1 MNGRWSGPAR
11 HAARSVLDARD
22 MRSRRLPSLRIA
34 DRPSHT
40 STIYYL
46 APKPAK
52 PAGGVRVIYRHVDVL
67 NALGRRALVV
77 HPKPGDRCEWF
88 RNDTAVTGAT
98 NVTVGSNDVLV
109 VPEYYGPNLNQ
120 LPIGPSVVIFN
131 QRAYHTFDRVPYE
144 STNQGFPY
152 AAIPRLRSLLTVS
165 DDNVRLLRHAF
176 PSVAVHLARQ
186 VIDPTMFH
194 PGHAAGRRIAFMV
207 RRRAQERDT
216 LLHILRSR
224 GVLAGWDLVPI
235 EGRSEVDTAEIL
247 RSCALFLSF
256 SEREG
261 FGLPPAEAMACG
273 AFVVGYTGMAGR
285 DFFDPAYCSPI
296 GEGDLLAYA
305 QAVEEAI
312 GRYESDPASLGTQG
326 IRASRAVLARYTVD
340 NLRQDLSTF
349 YTSLT
354 ATDA

>member
-1 MNGRWSGPAR
+1 MSRRWSGPAR
-11 HAARSVLDARD
+11 RAAKSVLTARD
-22 MRSRRLPSLRIA
+22 MRSRRLPSLRVE
-34 DRPSHT
+34 DRPAHT

-67 NALGRRALVV
+67 NAMGRPALVV
-77 HPKPGDRCEWF
+77 HPKPGDRCDWF
-88 RNDTAVTGAT
+88 DNDTAVTAAT
-98 NVTVGSNDVLV
+98 NVTVLSNDVLV
-109 VPEYYGPNLNQ
+109 VPEYYGPDLKQ
-120 LPIGPSVVIFN
+120 LPNGPSVVIFN
-131 QRAYHTFDRVPYE
+131 QRAYHTFDRIPYE
-144 STNQGFPY
+144 STDKGSPY
-152 AAIPRLRSLLTVS
+152 AAIPRLRALLTVS

-186 VIDPTMFH
+186 VIDPTVFH
-194 PGHAAGRRIAFMV
+194 PAQTAGRRIAFMA
-207 RRRAQERDT
+207 RRRAQERDA

-224 GVLAGWDLVPI
+224 GVLAGWDLAPI
-235 EGRSEVDTAEIL
+235 EGRSELDTAEIL

-256 SEREG
+256 SEHEG

-296 GEGDLLAYA
+296 GDGDLLAYA
-305 QAVEEAI
+305 QAVEAAI
-312 GRYESDPASLGTQG
+312 GRYESDPASLAAQG
-326 IRASRAVLARYTVD
+326 IQASHAVLARYTID
-340 NLRQDLSTF
+340 NLRQDLATF

-354 ATDA
+354 TKDA